1 MHTSQCY
8 AFCIALAL
16 RFCMPEAKFQVG
28 TLRLG
33 DDLSDEQWQYVSKF
47 GFGLGAGDYKF
58 RLRFREPQ
66 LMERAVNLNFDI
78 FLDEDWDKV
87 ERLPACRRAMDG
99 PSRATTRVHV
109 PSDGEWGWWNS
120 GHVEQV
126 VRPHIWYFALSSCG
140 QRSPYSALNG
150 TALVDFE
157 IHARQYGGSEF
168 SVEMQHMFPASM
180 ATLITF
186 SAFLFRYGVLC
197 VRVAR
202 SAGSVHLVVCAL
214 TVAMMLQYIGQVLQ
228 VVHLWRYKDD
238 GVGTHSLDIFSE
250 ILFMVSQALQT
261 TLLIAIA
268 LGYTLL
274 HSTMDEIA
282 LVKPIALGVSLLHAG
297 LVYLGKIHG
306 DTSCKYHENEG
317 MVGCILLVI
326 RLGLYAWFITAIQAS
341 QQKGGF
347 RLQPFFQQFQLA
359 GSIYFLA
366 YPVIFLV
373 VQVFAP
379 YLRHPIMQTGLLTMQ
394 MTSHIW
400 LASLFLCRGT
410 YFKASVLSS
419 TLLPSCGGL
428 CIQSDKWL

>member
-1 MHTSQCY
+1 MHTRQCY
-8 AFCIALAL
+8 AFCIALVL
-16 RFCMPEAKFQVG
+16 RFCRPEAKFQAG

-58 RLRFREPQ
+58 RLRFREIRQ
-66 LMERAVNLNFDI
+66 IERAVNLNFDM
-78 FLDEDWDKV
+78 FLDEDWHNV

-109 PSDGEWGWWNS
+109 PSDGEWSWWSS

-140 QRSPYSALNG
+140 QTSPYSALNG
-150 TALVDFE
+150 TVLVDFE
-157 IHARQYGGSEF
+157 IHARQCGGSEF

-180 ATLITF
+180 AALIAF

-197 VRVAR
+197 LGVAR

-214 TVAMMLQYIGQVLQ
+214 TVAMILQYIGQALQ

-238 GVGTHSLDIFSE
+238 GVGTRSFDILSE
-250 ILFMVSQALQT
+250 ILFMMSQALQT

-274 HSTMDEIA
+274 HSTMDELA

-306 DTSCKYHENEG
+306 DSSYKYHENEG
-317 MVGCILLVI
+317 IVGYLLLVI
-326 RLGLYAWFITAIQAS
+326 RLGLYLWFIIAIQAS
-341 QQKGGF
+341 QQKSGF
-347 RLQPFFQQFQLA
+347 RLQLFFRQFQLA

-366 YPVIFLV
+366 YPLIFSV

-379 YLRHPIMQTGLLTMQ
+379 YLRHPIMQTGLFAMQ

-400 LASLFLCRGT
+400 LASLFLFRGT
-410 YFKASVLSS
+410 YFKASMLSS
-419 TLLPSCGGL
+419 SLLPSCGGL